1 MTIGE
6 FWTKVTLLC
15 LRYDGKVI
23 SGPRSLQW
31 NKEVGGVAN
40 SYHVDGLG
48 ADIQFHKQ
56 LNKKIAA
63 IHAKKLGMW
72 VQIKNLAI
80 HVQPKEP

>member
-23 SGPRSLQW
+23 SGPRSPQW
-31 NKEVGGVAN
+31 NKDVGGVAG

-48 ADIQFHKQ
+48 ADIQFRAQ
-56 LNKKIAA
+56 LSKKAAA
-63 IHAKKLGMW
+63 IHAKKFGM
-72 VQIKNLAI
+72 
-80 HVQPKEP
+80 